1 MQIWSFLFLI
11 MFSLPLFSQE
21 IAGTVT
27 DEDRNVL
34 PAVLVMNMRTEQRTY
49 TNLKGEFSLTA
60 SENDELRFVRNGMDR
75 ASHRISGADFQR
87 ALSVV
92 MIRTAADI
100 EEVKVPPLR
109 LSGDIGKDSRLLT
122 KEDKVEKLQNEIG
135 LPKAPEKPR
144 EVPPPTVEKV
154 GVIGFALSNL
164 NMNTLYKN
172 ISGDAR
178 RMRSLYKYEDL
189 QDQISWIR
197 QRTDDEYFAKSG
209 IPVNLINEYLR
220 FSFGKNPEIRKYVA
234 AGNLSKVLLLLE
246 DTLPEYPG
254 RIEVND

>member
-49 TNLKGEFSLTA
+49 TNLKGEFSLAA

-144 EVPPPTVEKV
+144 EKPAAVAKDILLPVAF
-154 GVIGFALSNL
+154 GQL
-164 NMNTLYKN
+164 NVQAVYDVV
-172 ISGDAR
+172 SGKAR
-178 RMRSLYKYEDL
+178 RQKSLYRYEDI

-254 RIEVND
+254 RIKVND